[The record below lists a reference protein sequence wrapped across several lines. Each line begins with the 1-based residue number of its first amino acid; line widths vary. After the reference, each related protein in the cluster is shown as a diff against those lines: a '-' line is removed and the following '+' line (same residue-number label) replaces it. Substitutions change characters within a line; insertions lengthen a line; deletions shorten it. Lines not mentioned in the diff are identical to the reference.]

1 MLLLSA
7 LAAMSLCLAPNPA
20 FLVCQEAAACTQCK
34 CLQKHPGSLQEAGS
48 PADRLVLVAA
58 TSGVCTLRVSPEGRF
73 QMLHSLTRP
82 EGLREG
88 CLPYAAWHLQAPRLG
103 MAE

>member
-1 MLLLSA
+1 M
-7 LAAMSLCLAPNPA
+7 
-20 FLVCQEAAACTQCK
+20 
-34 CLQKHPGSLQEAGS
+34 
-48 PADRLVLVAA
+48 AA

-73 QMLHSLTRP
+73 QMLHSLARP